1 MVFLVQRILGMRL
14 IITVT
19 IMREVN
25 KWNGVKFD
33 LLSSFPHNAE
43 VVKDPHIT
51 LTTREGVQI
60 IVDPRKGLKHP

>member
-1 MVFLVQRILGMRL
+1 
-14 IITVT
+14 
-19 IMREVN
+19 MREVN